1 MQGIRTIKYNGKI
14 LAHIFKSN
22 LTSDGVKFLTPESYS
37 LQLGLL
43 EHKKGVLLKSHQHNP
58 ELKYKV
64 DTTQEFLYVE
74 KGKVK
79 VTYYSNDWKKVAAII
94 LTKGDFLLHID
105 GGHGFEMLE
114 KSRLIEVKQGPYP
127 GDAKAKLFS
136 EDLKIQ

>member
-1 MQGIRTIKYNGKI
+1 MLSIQTIKYKGKI
-14 LAHIFKSN
+14 LAHIFKKELKAN
-22 LTSDGVKFLTPESYS
+22 GVKFLTPDSYS

-43 EHKKGVLLKSHQHNP
+43 EHKKGVILKSHQHNP
-58 ELKYKV
+58 DVKYKV

-79 VTYYSNDWKKVAAII
+79 VTYYSNDWKKVKEVIMH
-94 LTKGDFLLHID
+94 KGDFFLHVD

-127 GDAKAKLFS
+127 GENIAKIYK
-136 EDLKIQ
+136 K